1 MRSDGRSGDNTLR
14 PLSCELSCLHRAD
27 GSALWKSG
35 STHVMA
41 AVYGPIAPQHMSR
54 EQASGAIVSVLI
66 KSGKNT
72 NSSNSGSNTGTSQG
86 ATSLLVEQEWIA
98 LLTNVLSSAIDTSQ
112 HPRTVIEIVLQII
125 QDDGS
130 VLGCLCHAAVAAL
143 MDAGVELLYLPVAT
157 TCLVMTM
164 TENSTNGKH
173 MLDPTLAEEEQE
185 NAAQI
190 VLVTDPNSNQKG
202 QKQQDSQ
209 ILACHT
215 IGSNTASIEQLL
227 SCIPLAARASPAVTA
242 FWRLAV
248 EQKVTRE
255 SQTLWSK

>member
-1 MRSDGRSGDNTLR
+1 M
-14 PLSCELSCLHRAD
+14 
-27 GSALWKSG
+27 
-35 STHVMA
+35 MA

-54 EQASGAIVSVLI
+54 ENASGAIVSVLI
-66 KSGKNT
+66 KSGKNSST
-72 NSSNSGSNTGTSQG
+72 SNSGGNAGTSQG
-86 ATSLLVEQEWIA
+86 ATSLLIEQEWVA
-98 LLTNVLSSAIDTSQ
+98 LLTNVLTAAIDTSQ

-157 TCLVMTM
+157 TCLVT
-164 TENSTNGKH
+164 TSSDNPTNSQH
-173 MLDPTLAEEEQE
+173 MLDPTLSEEEQE
-185 NAAQI
+185 NAAQVVI
-190 VLVTDPNSNQKG
+190 VTDPNSNQKDG
-202 QKQQDSQ
+202 KQQDPQ
-209 ILACHT
+209 ILACHS
-215 IGSNTASIEQLL
+215 IGSTTITIEQLL
-227 SCIPLAARASPAVTA
+227 ACIPLATYASPAVAA